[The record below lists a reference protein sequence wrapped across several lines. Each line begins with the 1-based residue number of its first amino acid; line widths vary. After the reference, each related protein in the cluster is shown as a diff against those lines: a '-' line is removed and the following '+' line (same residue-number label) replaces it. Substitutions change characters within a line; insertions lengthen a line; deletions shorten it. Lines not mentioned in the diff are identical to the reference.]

1 MYSKSSVKNSYY
13 GLKEVF
19 REIKEQ
25 NYKKKY
31 KETERFVDV
40 SDELAEL
47 DRIGKVKKNDYMDYY
62 LSVKSNRQIKDEVQP
77 SGVTAKNKNYDYAN
91 AKFLES
97 LDEKVK

>member
-13 GLKEVF
+13 DLKEVF
-19 REIKEQ
+19 REIKER

-62 LSVKSNRQIKDEVQP
+62 LGVKFHQDKKDEVQP
-77 SGVTAKNKNYDYAN
+77 SGMTAKNKNYDYAN
-91 AKFLES
+91 AKFVES
-97 LDEKVK
+97 LE

>member
-40 SDELAEL
+40 SDELAEQ

-62 LSVKSNRQIKDEVQP
+62 LGVKFHQDKKDEVHS
-77 SGVTAKNKNYDYAN
+77 SGMKAKNKNYDYAN
-91 AKFLES
+91 ARFLEN
-97 LDEKVK
+97 LDQKV

>member
-1 MYSKSSVKNSYY
+1 MYSKSKIKNSYY
-13 GLKEVF
+13 DLKEIF
-19 REIKEQ
+19 REIKER

-31 KETERFVDV
+31 KETDRFVDV

-62 LSVKSNRQIKDEVQP
+62 LSVKCNRQIKDEVQP

-91 AKFLES
+91 AKFVES
-97 LDEKVK
+97 LE

>member
-25 NYKKKY
+25 KY

-40 SDELAEL
+40 SDELAEQ
-47 DRIGKVKKNDYMDYY
+47 DRIGKVKKNDYMNYY
-62 LSVKSNRQIKDEVQP
+62 LGVKFHQDKKDEVQP
-77 SGVTAKNKNYDYAN
+77 SGMKAKNKNYDYAN
-91 AKFLES
+91 AKFLEN
-97 LDEKVK
+97 LDQKV

>member
-1 MYSKSSVKNSYY
+1 MYSKSKIKNSYY

-62 LSVKSNRQIKDEVQP
+62 LGVKFHQDKKDEVQP
-77 SGVTAKNKNYDYAN
+77 SGMTAKNKNYDYAN
-91 AKFLES
+91 AKFVES
-97 LDEKVK
+97 LE

>member
-1 MYSKSSVKNSYY
+1 MYVNSEVKNSYY
-13 GLKEVF
+13 DLKEIF
-19 REIKEQ
+19 REIKEK
-25 NYKKKY
+25 NYNNKH

-40 SDELAEL
+40 SDELAEQ

-91 AKFLES
+91 AKFVGS
-97 LDEKVK
+97 LD